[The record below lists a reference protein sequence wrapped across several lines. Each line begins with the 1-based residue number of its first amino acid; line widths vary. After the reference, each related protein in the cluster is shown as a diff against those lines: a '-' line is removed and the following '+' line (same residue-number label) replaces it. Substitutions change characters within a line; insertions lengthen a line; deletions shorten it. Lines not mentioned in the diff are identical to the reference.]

1 MTVALTIQR
10 RTNDGET
17 VVDFLI
23 DVMQDERDG
32 FKICH
37 RLDAAKL
44 LTKYGCSCAKSA
56 VAERS
61 EAFDFILDNPPEP
74 SRRRAGSGASSESE
88 FDTALAKVIRESTD
102 DGRSV
107 CRFLINVMD
116 GELKAFKP
124 HHRIAAAREL
134 LSRGFGKGAR
144 AEAAA
149 YTPRPASTPSA
160 PARAQAPDSSFP
172 RENVTPYPDTG
183 RESTPS
189 SNSDFPEEDPTAV
202 AIAEADP
209 DDETHWDKVWEA
221 LDPFV
226 EESERRKAVMAEQGI
241 DSDDPS
247 HVPDLSAF
255 NEAWENSE
263 KWFHEWK
270 DSLDPE
276 EYRAIISE
284 GAARFDSRLEM
295 RAKRR
300 KQIAEDRERRGREE
314 AERQAQQAKAEVDV
328 ESEPDE
334 PPVPDPPPTREEHE
348 YISSTPNVPTS
359 YFYKKCGHPKCTVCN
374 KPRYYPEDDR
384 SSPYYFD
391 GRAPPMYGSYGL

>member
-1 MTVALTIQR
+1 MTLPTTIR
-10 RTNDGET
+10 DRTNDGET
-17 VVDFLI
+17 VIGFL
-23 DVMQDERDG
+23 VALMQNELDG
-32 FKICH
+32 FKPCH

-88 FDTALAKVIRESTD
+88 FDTALARVIKESTD

-134 LSRGFGKGAR
+134 LDRGFGKGAR
-144 AEAAA
+144 AEVAA
-149 YTPRPASTPSA
+149 
-160 PARAQAPDSSFP
+160 
-172 RENVTPYPDTG
+172 YPDTG

-189 SNSDFPEEDPTAV
+189 SNSDFPEEDQTAV
-202 AIAEADP
+202 VTAVADP

-255 NEAWENSE
+255 NGAWENSE